1 MKKILAVMIIMMSIV
16 GCGTTTE
23 SPTTEANQNQQPVET
38 MTLPRQQKIVSTE
51 EARNVNPDDF
61 WIDNSTYDFDAYLN
75 ALGYKDWPGVID
87 YTTKGVRYII
97 TDGDSGKVVDGENFA
112 RHFILHYDGMV
123 ECCFTPDDGKTIC
136 QYFFFAQY
144 KPGGGIHPAEGEMIK
159 VRSSR
164 IFQLKYVY
172 EEGLPDELTHDRYD
186 RFEDTGILDR
196 LGIRDKFYIE
206 IPMEGVYYLTNIA
219 KWLVTNEN
227 PNDDI
232 FAEKV
237 GNLGSVYRD
246 EFNYIPGL
254 DIGALV
260 CHNKGYRE
268 YLCQDRK

>member
-1 MKKILAVMIIMMSIV
+1 MKKILAVMMIMMSIV

-38 MTLPRQQKIVSTE
+38 MTLPKQQKIVSTE

-61 WIDNSTYDFDAYLN
+61 WIDNSTYDFDAYLD

-87 YTTKGVRYII
+87 YTIGGIRYIM
-97 TDGDSGKVVDGENFA
+97 TDGDSGKVVNGENFA
-112 RHFILHYDGMV
+112 RHFILHQDGMI

-144 KPGGGIHPAEGEMIK
+144 KPRGGTHPAEGEMIK

-164 IFQLKYVY
+164 IFQLTYVY
-172 EEGLPDELTHDRYD
+172 EEGLPDELMRDC
-186 RFEDTGILDR
+186 FEDTGILDR

-206 IPMEGVYYLTNIA
+206 IPMEGVYYLTNTA
-219 KWLVTNEN
+219 KWLATNEN

-232 FAEKV
+232 FAETV
-237 GNLGSVYRD
+237 GHLSRVYRD

-254 DIGALV
+254 DIEALV
-260 CHNKGYRE
+260 YHDEGYRE